1 MGVDSTSGWENTLD
15 FTLAPVQG
23 FVGQARRTR
32 DFWAGSYL
40 ISYLMAHALKAVLD
54 FPSLDA
60 DDIVFPYVEGDPLL
74 DAVRGTEMPKEQSA
88 RGACVASLPNR
99 FSAECEDPA
108 MVGNAA
114 AEAVREAWTNLV
126 LKVWAR
132 VCDELTKACD
142 YQDDLPEL
150 ARKDALP
157 PTWAKQLH
165 NHWEIYWVAGSGPR
179 GIDQRKNWR
188 QMYLYDETGEV
199 CTMCGQRVV
208 AFGSGLPRWK
218 VRQIWHDPG
227 GIVDTM
233 NSVWKYSFED
243 EHKERLCALCLVKRI
258 FPHVAPDAI
267 GWPVPKHFPS
277 TQKLAQIDST
287 DDSFPY
293 YAILS
298 MDGDNTGK
306 HLSSNLDRR
315 GDISRSVSKFSQ
327 GVPGIVKQHGGIVV
341 YAGGDDVLALLP
353 ARSALP
359 CAASLRA
366 EFVKQTSW
374 AVPMTISAAILYL
387 HFMSPLQAGLATAQ
401 ALLDDKAKEDMG
413 RDAFVLRVEKR
424 SGSPLTIAKPWTI
437 GGEETKWAS
446 RIDDLSTQVFGA
458 NDEGCSSRFLYKAS
472 ELLEP
477 FALPEKDCS
486 QKLDAVDMIPVLAA
500 EYLRGPGAL
509 LDISWNEAIDRMT
522 ELYQLCRWE
531 PKETGGKQDR
541 LLQPEALPLIR
552 FLAQAKGVK

>member
-1 MGVDSTSGWENTLD
+1 
-15 FTLAPVQG
+15 
-23 FVGQARRTR
+23 
-32 DFWAGSYL
+32 
-40 ISYLMAHALKAVLD
+40 
-54 FPSLDA
+54 
-60 DDIVFPYVEGDPLL
+60 
-74 DAVRGTEMPKEQSA
+74 
-88 RGACVASLPNR
+88 
-99 FSAECEDPA
+99 
-108 MVGNAA
+108 
-114 AEAVREAWTNLV
+114 
-126 LKVWAR
+126 
-132 VCDELTKACD
+132 
-142 YQDDLPEL
+142 
-150 ARKDALP
+150 
-157 PTWAKQLH
+157 
-165 NHWEIYWVAGSGPR
+165 
-179 GIDQRKNWR
+179 
-188 QMYLYDETGEV
+188 
-199 CTMCGQRVV
+199 
-208 AFGSGLPRWK
+208 
-218 VRQIWHDPG
+218 
-227 GIVDTM
+227 
-233 NSVWKYSFED
+233 
-243 EHKERLCALCLVKRI
+243 
-258 FPHVAPDAI
+258 
-267 GWPVPKHFPS
+267 
-277 TQKLAQIDST
+277 
-287 DDSFPY
+287 
-293 YAILS
+293 
-298 MDGDNTGK
+298 
-306 HLSSNLDRR
+306 
-315 GDISRSVSKFSQ
+315 
-327 GVPGIVKQHGGIVV
+327 
-341 YAGGDDVLALLP
+341 
-353 ARSALP
+353 
-359 CAASLRA
+359 SLRA

-531 PKETGGKQDR
+531 PKETGRKQDR